1 MTAPPPTSAQ
11 QAHPLRPYYQ
21 PPEDSVFIATAPRFS
36 TTGTPG
42 ASAAASSSKAIGSAS
57 SSKPTPNRYMSSN
70 DAKPYVA
77 TTSAS
82 GFGEADAS
90 ISDIFRALLLSGALQ
105 YTSTCLAMPFEVGKL
120 LLQVQWV
127 PRDDVWISITQQ
139 AALAQR
145 RAVTVKPKAPRPQS
159 HEEEGPDA
167 WEQEVSPEAN
177 EWDEEANAHQDE
189 LEDEIFEAD
198 LSDEDDADAY
208 FRDVT
213 SKPSR
218 PDTSL
223 YSGRKK
229 QRMVD
234 ASGYVMRKSV
244 YDQGARPEF
253 VMPVVVRGGVW
264 EMMKAVGRG
273 KEGWLGLWKGS
284 LTSFVLEVTSSTI
297 QPIISS
303 VLSLFAPTA
312 LSPLPLAYAPYPYKT
327 LGLLL
332 SSHLITGILVSPLDL
347 VRTRL
352 IAQSTL
358 PAHRKYSGPY
368 DAIKK
373 TLREEGGWKTAY
385 LHPNLLI
392 PTILDFT
399 LRPLLSLG
407 APLLIEHTLRL
418 EPNTHPISYAIAELA
433 ITTASLCITLPI
445 ETVRRRLQLQIRK
458 PVGAIP
464 EEATAS
470 LTRKIT
476 SATVQ
481 RQQQTTTTTTSHGGI
496 SLTTS
501 NVGVRGL
508 RTCVETRPIAYVG
521 VVEAIY
527 RIVTE
532 ETVATHVQSA
542 ARADPS
548 SDEATGSGAPAA
560 SASAET
566 HTLAQ
571 SGILA
576 AKTGHSSLGG
586 LRSLYRGFG
595 MAFSANLVVFMLTLV
610 SAYKLSTVD
619 GQADIGA
626 YHVQPGRCAGVEQ
639 RLRARYRYFFGA
651 SPFHT
656 AFDQLTHPAPSS
668 NSDQMDATALC
679 AFNPLLT
686 EGYGGGFDNMNF
698 YLVYSRCIYGTDE
711 MRVLCGTTDGKG
723 VPIDSYFNLIQAR
736 CPRGMKCKNLCAS
749 MVRPE
754 LTSPFAAKQVQLA
767 QCMAESQWQTL
778 TDMYRPQNASAP
790 ASPAPASSGNPAK
803 PKAAAKPSKVDP
815 TVVDKPPV
823 TNPTKD
829 QTHTAKDGTIPG
841 KVLPPDAAA
850 TGDDAAKPNPP
861 PKAPAPPAASSPAT
875 PDAGQAAP
883 HHSTDHLQTSPLVI
897 LLPQQPQTKPPPPPA
912 PKSDD
917 KPAPPTAADPH
928 PADPKPADS
937 KKADPKDGAGTKDE
951 QGRLP
956 LQKAPTSMGFR
967 KRSLRGGSRRRHRR
981 GTSTARN

>member
-1 MTAPPPTSAQ
+1 M
-11 QAHPLRPYYQ
+11 
-21 PPEDSVFIATAPRFS
+21 FIATAPRFS
-36 TTGTPG
+36 MSGPPNATAG
-42 ASAAASSSKAIGSAS
+42 SSSKAFGSTAAPKATS
-57 SSKPTPNRYMSSN
+57 NRYMSSN

-77 TTSAS
+77 TTSAG

-90 ISDIFRALLLSGALQ
+90 ISDILRALFVGGALQ

-127 PRDDVWISITQQ
+127 PRDDVWLSLTQQ
-139 AALAQR
+139 AALSQR
-145 RAVTVKPKAPRPQS
+145 RTITSSTRQAKAPPQQS
-159 HEEEGPDA
+159 QAEEVTEA
-167 WEQEVSPEAN
+167 WEQEVAPEAT
-177 EWDEEANAHQDE
+177 EWDDEANAQQEDE
-189 LEDEIFEAD
+189 LEDDLVEAD
-198 LSDEDDADAY
+198 LSDEEDADAY

-213 SKPSR
+213 SKPTR

-229 QRMVD
+229 RRMVD

-303 VLSLFAPTA
+303 ILSLFAPTA

-332 SSHLITGILVSPLDL
+332 SSHLITGVLVSPLDL

-368 DAIKK
+368 DAIRK

-433 ITTASLCITLPI
+433 ISTASLCITLPI
-445 ETVRRRLQLQIRK
+445 ETVRRRLQLQVRK
-458 PVGAIP
+458 PSGSKS
-464 EEATAS
+464 EEFAS
-470 LTRKIT
+470 SSSRKIT
-476 SATVQ
+476 SATL
-481 RQQQTTTTTTSHGGI
+481 QQQQQTITTTTTTTATSHGGI
-496 SLTTS
+496 NLTAG

-532 ETVATHVQSA
+532 ETVATHIRSA
-542 ARADPS
+542 PKAADANS
-548 SDEATGSGAPAA
+548 TKNACEGGDASESAEAT
-560 SASAET
+560 
-566 HTLAQ
+566 HMMAQ

-610 SAYKLSTVD
+610 S
-619 GQADIGA
+619 GE
-626 YHVQPGRCAGVEQ
+626 RAG
-639 RLRARYRYFFGA
+639 
-651 SPFHT
+651 
-656 AFDQLTHPAPSS
+656 PA
-668 NSDQMDATALC
+668 
-679 AFNPLLT
+679 
-686 EGYGGGFDNMNF
+686 GW
-698 YLVYSRCIYGTDE
+698 
-711 MRVLCGTTDGKG
+711 
-723 VPIDSYFNLIQAR
+723 
-736 CPRGMKCKNLCAS
+736 
-749 MVRPE
+749 
-754 LTSPFAAKQVQLA
+754 
-767 QCMAESQWQTL
+767 AE
-778 TDMYRPQNASAP
+778 
-790 ASPAPASSGNPAK
+790 
-803 PKAAAKPSKVDP
+803 
-815 TVVDKPPV
+815 
-823 TNPTKD
+823 
-829 QTHTAKDGTIPG
+829 I
-841 KVLPPDAAA
+841 
-850 TGDDAAKPNPP
+850 
-861 PKAPAPPAASSPAT
+861 
-875 PDAGQAAP
+875 
-883 HHSTDHLQTSPLVI
+883 
-897 LLPQQPQTKPPPPPA
+897 
-912 PKSDD
+912 
-917 KPAPPTAADPH
+917 
-928 PADPKPADS
+928 
-937 KKADPKDGAGTKDE
+937 
-951 QGRLP
+951 
-956 LQKAPTSMGFR
+956 
-967 KRSLRGGSRRRHRR
+967 
-981 GTSTARN
+981 

>member
-42 ASAAASSSKAIGSAS
+42 ASAASSSSKTFAAAAA
-57 SSKPTPNRYMSSN
+57 SKPNTNRYMSSN

-77 TTSAS
+77 TTSAG

-90 ISDIFRALLLSGALQ
+90 ISDIFRALLVSGALQ

-145 RAVTVKPKAPRPQS
+145 RTITTTTARQPKVPRPQS
-159 HEEEGPDA
+159 QEEEDQEA
-167 WEQEVSPEAN
+167 WEQEVAPEAN
-177 EWDEEANAHQDE
+177 EWDEEANAQQDE
-189 LEDEIFEAD
+189 LEDELFEAD

-213 SKPSR
+213 SRPSR

-229 QRMVD
+229 RRMVD

-284 LTSFVLEVTSSTI
+284 LTSFILEVASSTI

-303 VLSLFAPTA
+303 ILSLFAPTA

-418 EPNTHPISYAIAELA
+418 EPNTHPISYAITELA
-433 ITTASLCITLPI
+433 ISTASLCITLPI

-458 PVGAIP
+458 PSGAQAEEVGAG
-464 EEATAS
+464 S
-470 LTRKIT
+470 TRKIT

-481 RQQQTTTTTTSHGGI
+481 QQQTAATTSHGGI
-496 SLTTS
+496 TLTTG

-532 ETVATHVQSA
+532 ETVATHIRSVSKAGQSSSEA
-542 ARADPS
+542 A
-548 SDEATGSGAPAA
+548 GSGASDA

-566 HTLAQ
+566 NTLAQ

-610 SAYKLSTVD
+610 S
-619 GQADIGA
+619 GE
-626 YHVQPGRCAGVEQ
+626 RAG
-639 RLRARYRYFFGA
+639 
-651 SPFHT
+651 
-656 AFDQLTHPAPSS
+656 PA
-668 NSDQMDATALC
+668 
-679 AFNPLLT
+679 
-686 EGYGGGFDNMNF
+686 GW
-698 YLVYSRCIYGTDE
+698 
-711 MRVLCGTTDGKG
+711 
-723 VPIDSYFNLIQAR
+723 
-736 CPRGMKCKNLCAS
+736 
-749 MVRPE
+749 
-754 LTSPFAAKQVQLA
+754 
-767 QCMAESQWQTL
+767 AE
-778 TDMYRPQNASAP
+778 
-790 ASPAPASSGNPAK
+790 
-803 PKAAAKPSKVDP
+803 
-815 TVVDKPPV
+815 
-823 TNPTKD
+823 
-829 QTHTAKDGTIPG
+829 I
-841 KVLPPDAAA
+841 
-850 TGDDAAKPNPP
+850 
-861 PKAPAPPAASSPAT
+861 
-875 PDAGQAAP
+875 
-883 HHSTDHLQTSPLVI
+883 
-897 LLPQQPQTKPPPPPA
+897 
-912 PKSDD
+912 
-917 KPAPPTAADPH
+917 
-928 PADPKPADS
+928 
-937 KKADPKDGAGTKDE
+937 
-951 QGRLP
+951 
-956 LQKAPTSMGFR
+956 
-967 KRSLRGGSRRRHRR
+967 
-981 GTSTARN
+981 

>member
-1 MTAPPPTSAQ
+1 MAAPPPPAGSAQ

-42 ASAAASSSKAIGSAS
+42 AASRSSAGAGS
-57 SSKPTPNRYMSSN
+57 SSKPFGAAAASTTKPASNRYMSSN

-77 TTSAS
+77 TTSAG

-90 ISDIFRALLLSGALQ
+90 ISDIFRALLISGALQ

-127 PRDDVWISITQQ
+127 PRDDVWLQLTQQ

-145 RAVTVKPKAPRPQS
+145 RSITKPQQPRAPREAQN
-159 HEEEGPDA
+159 EEEPEA
-167 WEQEVSPEAN
+167 WEQEVAPEAN
-177 EWDEEANAHQDE
+177 EWDDEANAQDE
-189 LEDEIFEAD
+189 EAEEEMID
-198 LSDEDDADAY
+198 ADISDEEDVDAY

-213 SKPSR
+213 SRPTR

-223 YSGRKK
+223 YSGSKK
-229 QRMVD
+229 RRMVD

-244 YDQGARPEF
+244 YDQGARPEY

-284 LTSFVLEVTSSTI
+284 LTSFILEVTSSTI
-297 QPIISS
+297 HPIVSS
-303 VLSLFAPTA
+303 IISLFAPTA

-347 VRTRL
+347 IRTRL

-368 DAIKK
+368 DAMQK

-433 ITTASLCITLPI
+433 ISTASLCITLPI

-458 PVGAIP
+458 PSGST
-464 EEATAS
+464 EAEGSTSSA
-470 LTRKIT
+470 RKIT
-476 SATVQ
+476 SVTL
-481 RQQQTTTTTTSHGGI
+481 QQQQQSTSAPSHGGI
-496 SLTTS
+496 TLTTG

-532 ETVATHVQSA
+532 ETVPTHVASSKSDQASTSTTDSA
-542 ARADPS
+542 GATA
-548 SDEATGSGAPAA
+548 SDTGSTGGHNAM
-560 SASAET
+560 
-566 HTLAQ
+566 AQ
-571 SGILA
+571 SGIIA

-610 SAYKLSTVD
+610 S
-619 GQADIGA
+619 GE
-626 YHVQPGRCAGVEQ
+626 RAG
-639 RLRARYRYFFGA
+639 
-651 SPFHT
+651 
-656 AFDQLTHPAPSS
+656 PA
-668 NSDQMDATALC
+668 
-679 AFNPLLT
+679 
-686 EGYGGGFDNMNF
+686 GW
-698 YLVYSRCIYGTDE
+698 
-711 MRVLCGTTDGKG
+711 
-723 VPIDSYFNLIQAR
+723 
-736 CPRGMKCKNLCAS
+736 
-749 MVRPE
+749 
-754 LTSPFAAKQVQLA
+754 
-767 QCMAESQWQTL
+767 AE
-778 TDMYRPQNASAP
+778 
-790 ASPAPASSGNPAK
+790 
-803 PKAAAKPSKVDP
+803 
-815 TVVDKPPV
+815 
-823 TNPTKD
+823 
-829 QTHTAKDGTIPG
+829 I
-841 KVLPPDAAA
+841 
-850 TGDDAAKPNPP
+850 
-861 PKAPAPPAASSPAT
+861 
-875 PDAGQAAP
+875 
-883 HHSTDHLQTSPLVI
+883 
-897 LLPQQPQTKPPPPPA
+897 
-912 PKSDD
+912 
-917 KPAPPTAADPH
+917 
-928 PADPKPADS
+928 
-937 KKADPKDGAGTKDE
+937 
-951 QGRLP
+951 
-956 LQKAPTSMGFR
+956 
-967 KRSLRGGSRRRHRR
+967 
-981 GTSTARN
+981 

>member
-1 MTAPPPTSAQ
+1 MTAPSPPAGSSAQ

-36 TTGTPG
+36 MSGTPNP
-42 ASAAASSSKAIGSAS
+42 SAASSSSKAYGAATTP
-57 SSKPTPNRYMSSN
+57 KPNSNRYVSSN

-77 TTSAS
+77 TTSAA

-90 ISDIFRALLLSGALQ
+90 VSDILRALLISGALQ

-127 PRDDVWISITQQ
+127 PRDDVWLSLTQQ

-145 RAVTVKPKAPRPQS
+145 RTIATSTRQS
-159 HEEEGPDA
+159 KQPAHQSQAEEATEA
-167 WEQEVSPEAN
+167 WEQEVSPEAG
-177 EWDEEANAHQDE
+177 EWDDETNPQQEDDLQDD
-189 LEDEIFEAD
+189 LLEAD
-198 LSDEDDADAY
+198 ISDEEDADAY

-223 YSGRKK
+223 YAGRKK
-229 QRMVD
+229 RRMVD

-244 YDQGARPEF
+244 HDQGARPEF

-284 LTSFVLEVTSSTI
+284 LTSFILEVTSSTI

-332 SSHLITGILVSPLDL
+332 SSHLITGVLVSPLDL

-373 TLREEGGWKTAY
+373 VVREEGGWKTAY

-399 LRPLLSLG
+399 LRPLLSLS

-418 EPNTHPISYAIAELA
+418 EPNTHPISYALAELA
-433 ITTASLCITLPI
+433 ISTASLCITLPI

-458 PVGAIP
+458 PQAEAEQAGA
-464 EEATAS
+464 S
-470 LTRKIT
+470 SSRKVT
-476 SATVQ
+476 SASVQ
-481 RQQQTTTTTTSHGGI
+481 QQQTAATSHGGI
-496 SLTTS
+496 NLSTG

-508 RTCVETRPIAYVG
+508 RACVETRPIAYVG

-532 ETVATHVQSA
+532 ETVATHVRSLPKT
-542 ARADPS
+542 AD
-548 SDEATGSGAPAA
+548 AG
-560 SASAET
+560 SAEASESKSESGDT
-566 HTLAQ
+566 AHAMAQ

-586 LRSLYRGFG
+586 VRSLYRGFG

-610 SAYKLSTVD
+610 S
-619 GQADIGA
+619 GE
-626 YHVQPGRCAGVEQ
+626 RAG
-639 RLRARYRYFFGA
+639 
-651 SPFHT
+651 
-656 AFDQLTHPAPSS
+656 PA
-668 NSDQMDATALC
+668 
-679 AFNPLLT
+679 
-686 EGYGGGFDNMNF
+686 GW
-698 YLVYSRCIYGTDE
+698 
-711 MRVLCGTTDGKG
+711 
-723 VPIDSYFNLIQAR
+723 
-736 CPRGMKCKNLCAS
+736 
-749 MVRPE
+749 
-754 LTSPFAAKQVQLA
+754 
-767 QCMAESQWQTL
+767 AE
-778 TDMYRPQNASAP
+778 
-790 ASPAPASSGNPAK
+790 
-803 PKAAAKPSKVDP
+803 
-815 TVVDKPPV
+815 
-823 TNPTKD
+823 
-829 QTHTAKDGTIPG
+829 I
-841 KVLPPDAAA
+841 
-850 TGDDAAKPNPP
+850 
-861 PKAPAPPAASSPAT
+861 
-875 PDAGQAAP
+875 
-883 HHSTDHLQTSPLVI
+883 
-897 LLPQQPQTKPPPPPA
+897 
-912 PKSDD
+912 
-917 KPAPPTAADPH
+917 
-928 PADPKPADS
+928 
-937 KKADPKDGAGTKDE
+937 
-951 QGRLP
+951 
-956 LQKAPTSMGFR
+956 
-967 KRSLRGGSRRRHRR
+967 
-981 GTSTARN
+981 

>member
-1 MTAPPPTSAQ
+1 MSTSPPPAGSAQ
-11 QAHPLRPYYQ
+11 PAHPLRPYYQ

-36 TTGTPG
+36 TTGTPN
-42 ASAAASSSKAIGSAS
+42 ASAGSSSRPFVAATAPKQTS
-57 SSKPTPNRYMSSN
+57 NRYMSSN

-77 TTSAS
+77 TTSAG

-90 ISDIFRALLLSGALQ
+90 VSDIFRALLISGALQ

-127 PRDDVWISITQQ
+127 PRDDVWLSITQQ

-145 RAVTVKPKAPRPQS
+145 RTITKQQHTQALREPQGDG
-159 HEEEGPDA
+159 EPEA
-167 WEQEVSPEAN
+167 WEQEVAPEAD
-177 EWDEEANAHQDE
+177 EWDEEANVQE
-189 LEDEIFEAD
+189 GEVEDDLMEAD
-198 LSDEDDADAY
+198 LSDEEDADAY

-213 SKPSR
+213 SKPTR
-218 PDTSL
+218 TDTSL

-229 QRMVD
+229 RRMVD

-297 QPIISS
+297 QPIVSS
-303 VLSLFAPTA
+303 ILSLFAPTA

-347 VRTRL
+347 IRTRL

-368 DAIKK
+368 DAIQK

-433 ITTASLCITLPI
+433 ISTASLCITLPI

-458 PVGAIP
+458 PYGAKS
-464 EEATAS
+464 EESTS
-470 LTRKIT
+470 TSSRKIT
-476 SATVQ
+476 SASLQ
-481 RQQQTTTTTTSHGGI
+481 QQQTAPSHGGVV
-496 SLTTS
+496 LTTGKI
-501 NVGVRGL
+501 GVRGL
-508 RTCVETRPIAYVG
+508 RTCVETRPLPYVG

-527 RIVTE
+527 RIITE
-532 ETVATHVQSA
+532 ETIATHIRSPKTGQNSA
-542 ARADPS
+542 ESTD
-548 SDEATGSGAPAA
+548 GAA
-560 SASAET
+560 SDASGPAGPSM
-566 HTLAQ
+566 AQ

-610 SAYKLSTVD
+610 S
-619 GQADIGA
+619 GE
-626 YHVQPGRCAGVEQ
+626 RAG
-639 RLRARYRYFFGA
+639 
-651 SPFHT
+651 
-656 AFDQLTHPAPSS
+656 PA
-668 NSDQMDATALC
+668 
-679 AFNPLLT
+679 
-686 EGYGGGFDNMNF
+686 GW
-698 YLVYSRCIYGTDE
+698 
-711 MRVLCGTTDGKG
+711 
-723 VPIDSYFNLIQAR
+723 
-736 CPRGMKCKNLCAS
+736 
-749 MVRPE
+749 
-754 LTSPFAAKQVQLA
+754 
-767 QCMAESQWQTL
+767 AE
-778 TDMYRPQNASAP
+778 
-790 ASPAPASSGNPAK
+790 
-803 PKAAAKPSKVDP
+803 
-815 TVVDKPPV
+815 
-823 TNPTKD
+823 
-829 QTHTAKDGTIPG
+829 I
-841 KVLPPDAAA
+841 
-850 TGDDAAKPNPP
+850 
-861 PKAPAPPAASSPAT
+861 
-875 PDAGQAAP
+875 
-883 HHSTDHLQTSPLVI
+883 
-897 LLPQQPQTKPPPPPA
+897 
-912 PKSDD
+912 
-917 KPAPPTAADPH
+917 
-928 PADPKPADS
+928 
-937 KKADPKDGAGTKDE
+937 
-951 QGRLP
+951 
-956 LQKAPTSMGFR
+956 
-967 KRSLRGGSRRRHRR
+967 
-981 GTSTARN
+981 

>member
-1 MTAPPPTSAQ
+1 MTAPPPPTTASAQ

-21 PPEDSVFIATAPRFS
+21 PPEGSVFIATAPRFS

-42 ASAAASSSKAIGSAS
+42 ATTASSSKGFGTATAS
-57 SSKPTPNRYMSSN
+57 KATTNRYMSSN

-77 TTSAS
+77 TTSAG
-82 GFGEADAS
+82 GFGEADTS
-90 ISDIFRALLLSGALQ
+90 ISDIFRALLVSGALQ

-127 PRDDVWISITQQ
+127 PRDDVWLSLTQQ

-145 RAVTVKPKAPRPQS
+145 RTLTTTARQTKAPLHPPT
-159 HEEEGPDA
+159 EDIPADG
-167 WEQEVSPEAN
+167 WEQEVAPEAN
-177 EWDEEANAHQDE
+177 EWDEEANVQQDE
-189 LEDEIFEAD
+189 LDEELFEAD

-223 YSGRKK
+223 FSGRKK
-229 QRMVD
+229 RRMVD

-284 LTSFVLEVTSSTI
+284 LTSFILELTSSTL

-303 VLSLFAPTA
+303 ILSLFAPTA

-332 SSHLITGILVSPLDL
+332 SSHLITGVLVSPLDL

-433 ITTASLCITLPI
+433 ISTASLCITLPI

-458 PVGAIP
+458 PYGAV
-464 EEATAS
+464 TDGAS
-470 LTRKIT
+470 SSSTRKIT
-476 SATVQ
+476 SATL
-481 RQQQTTTTTTSHGGI
+481 QQQATATTVSQSGI
-496 SLTTS
+496 NLNSS
-501 NVGVRGL
+501 GNVGVRGL

-532 ETVATHVQSA
+532 EAVATHIRSPPKEGA
-542 ARADPS
+542 SSKEPS
-548 SDEATGSGAPAA
+548 GASDGSG
-560 SASAET
+560 SAET
-566 HTLAQ
+566 AAMAQ

-610 SAYKLSTVD
+610 S
-619 GQADIGA
+619 GE
-626 YHVQPGRCAGVEQ
+626 RAG
-639 RLRARYRYFFGA
+639 
-651 SPFHT
+651 
-656 AFDQLTHPAPSS
+656 PA
-668 NSDQMDATALC
+668 
-679 AFNPLLT
+679 
-686 EGYGGGFDNMNF
+686 GW
-698 YLVYSRCIYGTDE
+698 
-711 MRVLCGTTDGKG
+711 
-723 VPIDSYFNLIQAR
+723 
-736 CPRGMKCKNLCAS
+736 
-749 MVRPE
+749 
-754 LTSPFAAKQVQLA
+754 
-767 QCMAESQWQTL
+767 AE
-778 TDMYRPQNASAP
+778 
-790 ASPAPASSGNPAK
+790 
-803 PKAAAKPSKVDP
+803 
-815 TVVDKPPV
+815 
-823 TNPTKD
+823 
-829 QTHTAKDGTIPG
+829 I
-841 KVLPPDAAA
+841 
-850 TGDDAAKPNPP
+850 
-861 PKAPAPPAASSPAT
+861 
-875 PDAGQAAP
+875 
-883 HHSTDHLQTSPLVI
+883 
-897 LLPQQPQTKPPPPPA
+897 
-912 PKSDD
+912 
-917 KPAPPTAADPH
+917 
-928 PADPKPADS
+928 
-937 KKADPKDGAGTKDE
+937 
-951 QGRLP
+951 
-956 LQKAPTSMGFR
+956 
-967 KRSLRGGSRRRHRR
+967 
-981 GTSTARN
+981 

>member
-1 MTAPPPTSAQ
+1 M
-11 QAHPLRPYYQ
+11 
-21 PPEDSVFIATAPRFS
+21 FIATAARFS
-36 TTGTPG
+36 TTGTPD
-42 ASAAASSSKAIGSAS
+42 ASAASSSKSFGAAAAS
-57 SSKPTPNRYMSSN
+57 GPNSNRYMSSS

-77 TTSAS
+77 TTSAG

-90 ISDIFRALLLSGALQ
+90 ISDIFRVLLAGGALQ

-139 AALAQR
+139 ATLAQR
-145 RAVTVKPKAPRPQS
+145 RTVTTTRQPKAARPQS
-159 HEEEGPDA
+159 QDEESPDA
-167 WEQEVSPEAN
+167 WEQEVAPEAN

-189 LEDEIFEAD
+189 LEDELFEAD

-213 SKPSR
+213 SKSSR

-229 QRMVD
+229 RRMVD

-284 LTSFVLEVTSSTI
+284 LTSFILEVTSSTI
-297 QPIISS
+297 QPVISS

-373 TLREEGGWKTAY
+373 TFREEGGWKTAY

-399 LRPLLSLG
+399 LRPLLSLS

-433 ITTASLCITLPI
+433 ISTASLCITLPI

-458 PVGAIP
+458 PSGAKT
-464 EEATAS
+464 EEVEAS
-470 LTRKIT
+470 TMRKIT

-481 RQQQTTTTTTSHGGI
+481 QQQQQQQATTTTTSHGGI
-496 SLTTS
+496 TLTTG
-501 NVGVRGL
+501 NVGVSGL

-532 ETVATHVQSA
+532 ETVATHTRSVAKADQSSGEPNDGGA
-542 ARADPS
+542 
-548 SDEATGSGAPAA
+548 SDA

-610 SAYKLSTVD
+610 S
-619 GQADIGA
+619 GE
-626 YHVQPGRCAGVEQ
+626 RAG
-639 RLRARYRYFFGA
+639 
-651 SPFHT
+651 
-656 AFDQLTHPAPSS
+656 PA
-668 NSDQMDATALC
+668 
-679 AFNPLLT
+679 
-686 EGYGGGFDNMNF
+686 GW
-698 YLVYSRCIYGTDE
+698 
-711 MRVLCGTTDGKG
+711 
-723 VPIDSYFNLIQAR
+723 
-736 CPRGMKCKNLCAS
+736 
-749 MVRPE
+749 
-754 LTSPFAAKQVQLA
+754 
-767 QCMAESQWQTL
+767 AE
-778 TDMYRPQNASAP
+778 
-790 ASPAPASSGNPAK
+790 
-803 PKAAAKPSKVDP
+803 
-815 TVVDKPPV
+815 
-823 TNPTKD
+823 
-829 QTHTAKDGTIPG
+829 I
-841 KVLPPDAAA
+841 
-850 TGDDAAKPNPP
+850 
-861 PKAPAPPAASSPAT
+861 
-875 PDAGQAAP
+875 
-883 HHSTDHLQTSPLVI
+883 
-897 LLPQQPQTKPPPPPA
+897 
-912 PKSDD
+912 
-917 KPAPPTAADPH
+917 
-928 PADPKPADS
+928 
-937 KKADPKDGAGTKDE
+937 
-951 QGRLP
+951 
-956 LQKAPTSMGFR
+956 
-967 KRSLRGGSRRRHRR
+967 
-981 GTSTARN
+981 